1 MVLLFYRRYSTS
13 IGVSLVIQG
22 VRKTFLEA
30 LMFKPGV
37 YYMKESRKGVSECVA
52 NVKA

>member
-1 MVLLFYRRYSTS
+1 MVLFYRRYSIS
-13 IGVSLVIQG
+13 IGVSLVNQG

-30 LMFKPGV
+30 LMFKLGV
-37 YYMKESRKGVSECVA
+37 YYMRECRKGVSECVA